1 MKRVIDMFIKDSA
14 TVLFQGDSITDCG
27 RDYSDP
33 NNLGSG
39 YPLKIAQ
46 YFSIFL
52 NHKNVKFINRGISG
66 NRAIDLKTRWQ
77 QDCID
82 INPDYVSIMIG
93 INDCWRRYDS
103 NDLTTADEYENN
115 YRYILNEV
123 KTKTNAEIIILEPY
137 VLPIPADRITWR
149 EDLDPKIQKARQLAR
164 EFNALYIPLD
174 GLFASL
180 SANISPE
187 LLASDGV
194 HSTDYGHA
202 LIAKAWIDSVT

>member
-1 MKRVIDMFIKDSA
+1 MKRELDMFIKDNA
-14 TVLFQGDSITDCG
+14 TVLFQGDSITDWG

-33 NNLGSG
+33 NDLGSG

-52 NHKNVKFINRGISG
+52 NHKNVKFLNRGISG
-66 NRAIDLKTRWQ
+66 NRAIELKARWQ

-82 INPDYVSIMIG
+82 INPDYVSILIG

-103 NDLTTADEYENN
+103 NDITTADEYENN

-137 VLPIPADRITWR
+137 VLPTLADRITWR
-149 EDLDPKIQKARQLAR
+149 EDLDPKIQKARQLAS

-174 GLFASL
+174 GLFAAQA
-180 SANISPE
+180 ANIKPE

-194 HSTDYGHA
+194 HPTDKGHA
-202 LIAKAWIDSVT
+202 LIAKAWIESVT